1 MGCLFGLGGEEIA
14 PKYFISSVMRNSMA
28 LFSFCGIIIID
39 ALTRAY
45 YLACG

>member
-1 MGCLFGLGGEEIA
+1 MGCLFGVGGEEIA
-14 PKYFISSVMRNSMA
+14 TQCFIDSAMCNSMA
-28 LFSFCGIIIID
+28 LFLFCGIIVFD